1 MIVSWDD
8 YDIPG
13 MVAACDYLLA
23 CYAADLAI
31 IERALWI
38 MRPLDTEELC
48 KPFAKTADERNGFG
62 LKVSLS
68 NALIVV

>member
-1 MIVSWDD
+1 MLSRCDALIAE
-8 YDIPG
+8 YD
-13 MVAACDYLLA
+13 
-23 CYAADLAI
+23 ADLRI